1 MSSTDPHAVQQLGA
15 HGPQLLA
22 PSAAPGPRHGPPRP
36 HPQLLRGAQHRWWRP
51 LLSLAVLLGGAALAT
66 GLLVVAFVVAVL
78 LDDGVGAA
86 DLTDPSGVGE
96 LLTTWWV
103 FLLQNLYLA
112 CGIPLAGLAVW
123 VGHGWRPGWVSSVVG
138 RVRWRWLAVAALASL
153 VVTAVSVGLSLLA
166 GGDLAWAPE
175 PQAALLIVV
184 VLLTTPLQA
193 AGEEYAF
200 RGWLSQ
206 AVGSWFARPVV
217 AALVAGAVSATLFA
231 VAHGTQGPWL
241 FADRFAFGVVASI
254 LVWRTGGLEAAVA
267 LHALNNMVIFVPTV
281 LSGGLAEAFETTD
294 LPWQSFVLDVL
305 AMSVAVVVLD
315 RLARRRGLQ
324 RTQTALL
331 PPARGARPLQG
342 APAVR

>member
-1 MSSTDPHAVQQLGA
+1 MSSTHPYGA
-15 HGPQLLA
+15 PLPPGYGPQLLA
-22 PSAAPGPRHGPPRP
+22 PPPVDQHGPARP
-36 HPQLLRGAQHRWWRP
+36 YTALLRGAQHRWWRP
-51 LLSLAVLLGGAALAT
+51 LLSLAVVLG
-66 GLLVVAFVVAVL
+66 GLLVATVL
-78 LDDGVGAA
+78 LTLAFGVGIYLDPGVALV
-86 DLTDPSGVGE
+86 DLSTAGGAGE
-96 LLTTWWV
+96 LLTAWWA

-112 CGIPLAGLAVW
+112 VGIPLAGLAVW
-123 VGHGWRPGWVSSVVG
+123 AGHGWRPGYVSSVVG
-138 RVRWRWLAVAALASL
+138 RLRWGWLGVASL
-153 VVTAVSVGLSLLA
+153 AAAVVTVVSVGLSFLLD
-166 GGDLAWAPE
+166 GGFAWAPE
-175 PQAALLIVV
+175 EQAALLILA

-217 AALVAGAVSATLFA
+217 GALVAGAFSATLFA
-231 VAHGTQGPWL
+231 IAHGTQGPWL

-281 LSGGLAEAFETTD
+281 LTGGLAEAFETTA
-294 LPWQSFVLDVL
+294 LPWQAFVADVV

-315 RLARRRGLQ
+315 RLARRRRLQ
-324 RTQTALL
+324 RTQTALV
-331 PPARGARPLQG
+331 PPPRGARPLQA